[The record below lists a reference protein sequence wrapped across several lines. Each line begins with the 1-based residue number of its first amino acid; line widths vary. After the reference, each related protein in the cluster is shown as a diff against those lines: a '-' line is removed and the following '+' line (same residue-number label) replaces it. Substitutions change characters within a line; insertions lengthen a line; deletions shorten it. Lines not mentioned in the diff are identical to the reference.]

1 LWFSHTHQSTFQ
13 MENHPNTKIYEMI
26 REYGIVSHKKRQEF
40 LSSIIEGL
48 IKGRS
53 VIFSEIADKIDKPI
67 KEESIERRIQDFFQ
81 KVSLDFMNLGML
93 MLSFVHH
100 KKVLLSID
108 RTEWDFGGTQ
118 VNILCA
124 VVSVGKMAVPI
135 YFDMLDN
142 KSGNS
147 NADDR
152 IALFRSLVGI
162 IGKDRIEAVVMDREF
177 IGKKWLS
184 WLVKEKID
192 FCARVPKSHKIT
204 FVDGERCTVDELM
217 EGRNAFCEHNV
228 VVDEVVVNLS
238 VSYAKDGEI
247 LYLIGSLK
255 SKYLAAIYRRR
266 WSIEVFF
273 QAMKGRGFNME
284 DSCLKCLKK
293 YRKLFGIVCLAYTL
307 CWAMGIQHGKLAP
320 VKAKKHG
327 YPQFSV
333 FRRGLNLMRKL
344 YKKQLYLDLMEQV
357 IQLARSR
364 MSNITKT
371 VG

>member
-1 LWFSHTHQSTFQ
+1 
-13 MENHPNTKIYEMI
+13 
-26 REYGIVSHKKRQEF
+26 
-40 LSSIIEGL
+40 
-48 IKGRS
+48 
-53 VIFSEIADKIDKPI
+53 
-67 KEESIERRIQDFFQ
+67 
-81 KVSLDFMNLGML
+81 
-93 MLSFVHH
+93 
-100 KKVLLSID
+100 
-108 RTEWDFGGTQ
+108 
-118 VNILCA
+118 
-124 VVSVGKMAVPI
+124 VPI

-228 VVDEVVVNLS
+228 VVDDVVVNLS
-238 VSYAKDGEI
+238 VSYAKDGEL

-293 YRKLFGIVCLAYTL
+293 YRKLCGIVCLAYTL

-364 MSNITKT
+364 MRNITKT